1 MLGEYRLWQPVRK
14 SLNHLAD
21 ACMANLTVALLS
33 LAGAGVLRPLEVR
46 HVLVRHPLGPAFH
59 GERLHGGFLR
69 DAQCL
74 KLTDSEWGFC
84 FDPYIKTRLERN
96 LMGRYTI
103 YNSLTRTHLAVMCFV
118 FRALN

>member
-1 MLGEYRLWQPVRK
+1 MNPAPNRIWRDSRNLWTDVV
-14 SLNHLAD
+14 D
-21 ACMANLTVALLS
+21 LTVALLS

-46 HVLVRHPLGPAFH
+46 HVLVRHPLVPAFH

-84 FDPYIKTRLERN
+84 FDPCIKNQAWKCN
-96 LMGRYTI
+96 LMGRYTTEGEI
-103 YNSLTRTHLAVMCFV
+103 KVCKSC
-118 FRALN
+118 